1 MFREG
6 RRRGG
11 KKANFDV
18 YWKKHKLTRSGSN
31 GIDWYRYQTHVL
43 IPLLLPFAQRMKA
56 IKPDIIVQ
64 EDGALSHI
72 AKEQKRVW
80 MDFGITRMIWPGN
93 SPDLNMI
100 ELAWFHLKRVITRRR
115 ALSTRTEVT
124 AAWIQAWEELE
135 QWRINDWI
143 RKIRGRVQEVIRLKG
158 GNEYGHGAE

>member
-1 MFREG
+1 
-6 RRRGG
+6 
-11 KKANFDV
+11 
-18 YWKKHKLTRSGSN
+18 
-31 GIDWYRYQTHVL
+31 
-43 IPLLLPFAQRMKA
+43 
-56 IKPDIIVQ
+56 
-64 EDGALSHI
+64 
-72 AKEQKRVW
+72 

-135 QWRINDWI
+135 RWRINDWI